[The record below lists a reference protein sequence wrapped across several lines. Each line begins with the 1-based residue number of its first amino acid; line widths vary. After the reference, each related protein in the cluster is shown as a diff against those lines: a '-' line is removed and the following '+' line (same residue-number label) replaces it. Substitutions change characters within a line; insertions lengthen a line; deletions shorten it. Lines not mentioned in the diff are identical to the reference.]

1 MNKEF
6 VIRRSF
12 LLPLGLLG
20 ALIIALGVVCIIQDQ
35 PAGKAIILGAL
46 LIPVLG
52 LFVESLFRRAIVSE
66 DRLTVKKALREKSV
80 SFSEVT
86 ALDLVVVKKRAFLSL
101 STEESFLILSNA
113 YRDFPELVASLAA
126 KVPEGVMSEETRE
139 NCRNVPVKTADI
151 VSCWLAVG
159 LVLFILYLQLFA

>member
-1 MNKEF
+1 MSHEY

-12 LLPLGLLG
+12 LLPLGLLAG
-20 ALIIALGVVCIIQDQ
+20 LIVALGAVCIVQEQ
-35 PAGKAIILGAL
+35 PPGKTIILGAL
-46 LIPVLG
+46 LVPVLG
-52 LFVESLFRRAIVSE
+52 LFVESLFRRAVISE
-66 DRLTVKKALREKSV
+66 QGVTVKKFLREKSV

-86 ALDLVVVKKRAFLSL
+86 SFDLVVVKKRAFLSL

-113 YRDFPELVASLAA
+113 FRDFPQLVADISGR
-126 KVPEGVMSEETRE
+126 VPEGTMSEETRE

-159 LVLFILYLQLFA
+159 VVLFILYLQLFA